1 MVIEWLKFR
10 VPEDKRERFIQC
22 DLEIWTP
29 FLEQCPG
36 FLTKEVWIQ
45 PDRPQEVVMMIRWHS
60 REEWKSISAKDLKQV
75 GQEFDQALGFDYDMV
90 ESQEYQVRRF
100 PRPS

>member
-10 VPEDKRERFIQC
+10 VPEGKREQFIQC

-45 PDRPQEVVMMIRWHS
+45 PDQSQEVVMMIRWHS
-60 REEWKSISAKDLKQV
+60 REEWKSIPAKDLKQV
-75 GQEFDQALGFDYDMV
+75 TQQFDQALSFDYDMMA
-90 ESQEYQVRRF
+90 SKEYQVRRF
-100 PRPS
+100 PHAG